1 MVHAYQSVYNN
12 LQKIEDGYEESV
24 RSVRKYFYVTGNVR
38 IIFVIESNTKLLLID
53 DYHDLSLKKKKKI
66 MIYQPKCRFIITN
79 RTYCYSI
86 N

>member
-53 DYHDLSLKKKKKI
+53 DYHDLSLKKKKKNHDLSTKMPLHNHESHI
-66 MIYQPKCRFIITN
+66 LLLY
-79 RTYCYSI
+79 
-86 N
+86 